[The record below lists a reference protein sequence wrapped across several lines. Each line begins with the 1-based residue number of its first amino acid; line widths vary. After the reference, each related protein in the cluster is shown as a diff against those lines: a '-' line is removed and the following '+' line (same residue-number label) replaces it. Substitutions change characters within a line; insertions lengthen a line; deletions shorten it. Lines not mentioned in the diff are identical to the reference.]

1 MCIRDSLSKFVP
13 EAWIAEVVYKSGYK
27 SQLIVF
33 VDINQKMHAV
43 IAKAVNEVVNFTLYD
58 EKPIDVIFMNV
69 DSPNLKKIRKIGIS
83 LNFEKDL
90 EEKSA
95 SFEQAIDL
103 KENLKPPRL
112 K

>member
-1 MCIRDSLSKFVP
+1 MKHVRHV
-13 EAWIAEVVYKSGYK
+13 EVIYKSGYK

-43 IAKAVNEVVNFTLYD
+43 IAKVVNEVVNFTLYD
-58 EKPIDVIFMNV
+58 EKPIDVIFLNV

-83 LNFEKDL
+83 LDFEKDL
-90 EEKSA
+90 EEKSS
-95 SFEQAIDL
+95 SFEPAIDL